1 MKYLKKKSKTAL
13 EALLFWGVIA
23 AVMTAPAWYGYIP
36 QGAGYS
42 AVELNEKYNEQHE
55 DSK

>member
-1 MKYLKKKSKTAL
+1 MKHFKEKSKSVL
-13 EALLFWGVIA
+13 DGLLFWGIIT

-42 AVELNEKYNEQHE
+42 AIELNSKYNEHKE
-55 DSK
+55 DK